1 MWCYV
6 CVCGVCVCV
15 VNEGTVAPKG
25 WLHMDVVEKEKLE
38 WTCEVPAVDSSAFQ
52 KVNEGEE

>member
-1 MWCYV
+1 M